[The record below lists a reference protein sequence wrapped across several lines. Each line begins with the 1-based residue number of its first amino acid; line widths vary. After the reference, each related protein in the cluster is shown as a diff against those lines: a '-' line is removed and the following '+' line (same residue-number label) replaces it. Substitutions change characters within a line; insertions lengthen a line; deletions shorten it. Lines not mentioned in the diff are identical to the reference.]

1 MLPKRARIAGIGA
14 HSGHMAD
21 ETDPRVDVTDA
32 DILAAKRAWLSACDR
47 GLDPSRTAR
56 LRDSYRWLVSA
67 QAQQIAEQF
76 RGTYRRRR
84 GEGGRSSSSPDADD
98 DVRPLRGSDPRTG

>member
-1 MLPKRARIAGIGA
+1 
-14 HSGHMAD
+14 MAD

-47 GLDPSRTAR
+47 GLDPARTAR
-56 LRDSYRWLVSA
+56 LHDSYRWLVSA

-76 RGTYRRRR
+76 RQTHRRRR
-84 GEGGRSSSSPDADD
+84 DGGDGPSASADADE
-98 DVRPLRGSDPRTG
+98 DVRPTRGSDPRAG

>member
-1 MLPKRARIAGIGA
+1 
-14 HSGHMAD
+14 MAD

-47 GLDPSRTAR
+47 GLDPARTAR
-56 LRDSYRWLVSA
+56 LHDSYRWLVSA

-76 RGTYRRRR
+76 RETHRRRR
-84 GEGGRSSSSPDADD
+84 GEGERPPSSSDADE
-98 DVRPLRGSDPRTG
+98 DVRPTRGRDPRSG